1 MGGTAPA
8 ATEVSVDLAKMRCMC
23 CGLTGMEP
31 ATTTIVQ
38 QLAGVKVTVDG
49 VPAMRCQAC
58 HGTSIDG
65 NVMIPVDEAIEQIL
79 VAASVASRPTPE
91 EQAAL
96 RAENRALARSL
107 GQEGAFLD
115 DSTDA
120 PASEPSG
127 AGSPA
132 R

>member
-1 MGGTAPA
+1 M
-8 ATEVSVDLAKMRCMC
+8 DLAKIRCMC
-23 CGLTGMEP
+23 CGRTGMEP

-38 QLAGVKVTVDG
+38 QLAGVKVTIDG

-65 NVMIPVDEAIEQIL
+65 KVMIPVDEAIEQIL
-79 VAASVASRPTPE
+79 VAAGVASRPTPE

-107 GQEGAFLD
+107 GQEDTFLD

-120 PASEPSG
+120 PAIEPSG